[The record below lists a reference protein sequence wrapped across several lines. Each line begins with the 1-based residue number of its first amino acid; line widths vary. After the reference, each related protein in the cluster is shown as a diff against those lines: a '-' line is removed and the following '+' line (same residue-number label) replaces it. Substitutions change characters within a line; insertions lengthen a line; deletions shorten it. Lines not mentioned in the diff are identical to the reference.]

1 MLAAELLVFAFDVLL
16 PSVNDVI
23 NAFGNDHAIGEHF
36 FGKTSDLIIAF
47 LSVHGEVIFGV
58 CHNYSLLARHL
69 SARPHLRADPKYRA
83 KGLVLPIVDIT
94 NELRGKMNN
103 QKMTK
108 DPMQYRGF
116 TIEQFEE
123 GKFGVK
129 IGKDYVFAKSIN
141 EIKVAINGSIDRAQ
155 ERDAL
160 AVMAKN
166 KK

>member
-1 MLAAELLVFAFDVLL
+1 
-16 PSVNDVI
+16 
-23 NAFGNDHAIGEHF
+23 
-36 FGKTSDLIIAF
+36 
-47 LSVHGEVIFGV
+47 
-58 CHNYSLLARHL
+58 
-69 SARPHLRADPKYRA
+69 
-83 KGLVLPIVDIT
+83 
-94 NELRGKMNN
+94 MNN

-129 IGKDYVFAKSIN
+129 IGKDYVSAKSIN
-141 EIKVAINGSIDRAQ
+141 EIKVAINAIIDRAQ

-160 AVMAKN
+160 AVMAKG

>member
-1 MLAAELLVFAFDVLL
+1 M
-16 PSVNDVI
+16 
-23 NAFGNDHAIGEHF
+23 
-36 FGKTSDLIIAF
+36 
-47 LSVHGEVIFGV
+47 
-58 CHNYSLLARHL
+58 
-69 SARPHLRADPKYRA
+69 
-83 KGLVLPIVDIT
+83 PIVGIT
-94 NELRGKMNN
+94 NEPRGKMTNF
-103 QKMTK
+103 TGTSK
-108 DPMQYRGF
+108 DPMQFRGF

-141 EIKVAINGSIDRAQ
+141 EIKVAINVIIDRAQ